1 MSKTGSYRVALC
13 QVPDLPELDERRSAG
28 CHSDKD
34 IGAKNT
40 YRLRGGM
47 FIQAARH
54 RSDSIEC
61 LPGCA
66 AAWLGQ
72 RNSWSGHFRG
82 AGAQSLGPGG
92 VELEDLGQLSFSGW
106 DSRTPPLTVYP
117 NLVELP

>member
-66 AAWLGQ
+66 AAWLEQ
-72 RNSWSGHFRG
+72 RNFWSGGFGESRSSGHRPWWRRTLRFRPAEFQRVGIAAHLGLRLSHG
-82 AGAQSLGPGG
+82 A
-92 VELEDLGQLSFSGW
+92 
-106 DSRTPPLTVYP
+106 
-117 NLVELP
+117 